1 MSMHRMVKALVT
13 TAALGGWLAI
23 GTSAFAQTPPHHV
36 RGTIE
41 SVQDQTVAVKT
52 ARGATDS
59 IKLAPDAKV
68 FLVSP
73 ADASAIKDGKFVGI
87 TSVEKGGQRV
97 AVEVHVFDETLRGLN
112 EGHYPWDLGSEP
124 NMMTNANIAR
134 VESVGSERVLK
145 LDYKGGST
153 NIAVPPDATVV
164 EFTATTPDQLKPGAK
179 VFVVAVKQPDGSA
192 VARAIVVGKDG
203 LKPPM

>member
-1 MSMHRMVKALVT
+1 MSMHRMVKALVM

-164 EFTATTPDQLKPGAK
+164 EFTATTPDQLKPGAM

>member
-1 MSMHRMVKALVT
+1 MSMHRMVKALVM